1 MRNLL
6 IALLLLLWALLG
18 FKMCNDYNKCCA
30 KNLAITVPVESKTTS
45 PIVTPPILEC
55 NGIIC
60 FEKNKCEV
68 HFCDQWDNFRDS
80 IITLIGSDQKLVIT
94 GYARQNESDYA
105 SLGLCRANSVK
116 DSFGDLMDKINI
128 ETAGKVRV
136 GASSRGNTMCDRISF
151 DIIGASEKVRSST
164 LIYFPSNSTNKL
176 ADASVE
182 TYLDQVAERAKRTG
196 KRVKLIG
203 HTDDVGN
210 TAANMD
216 LGKRR
221 ANMIKDYLISE
232 GVAASKI
239 VADSQGESHPFA
251 SNNTLE
257 GRGKNRRTEL
267 QIID

>member
-1 MRNLL
+1 MPNSSRN
-6 IALLLLLWALLG
+6 IKHG
-18 FKMCNDYNKCCA
+18 
-30 KNLAITVPVESKTTS
+30 T
-45 PIVTPPILEC
+45 
-55 NGIIC
+55 
-60 FEKNKCEV
+60 
-68 HFCDQWDNFRDS
+68 R
-80 IITLIGSDQKLVIT
+80 T
-94 GYARQNESDYA
+94 GNIKQIQPDESDTGQEPETY
-105 SLGLCRANSVK
+105 
-116 DSFGDLMDKINI
+116 DEFDLKNRTRDKNQKN
-128 ETAGKVRV
+128 TTKSTGKV
-136 GASSRGNTMCDRISF
+136 GH
-151 DIIGASEKVRSST
+151 E
-164 LIYFPSNSTNKL
+164 
-176 ADASVE
+176 
-182 TYLDQVAERAKRTG
+182 KRTG